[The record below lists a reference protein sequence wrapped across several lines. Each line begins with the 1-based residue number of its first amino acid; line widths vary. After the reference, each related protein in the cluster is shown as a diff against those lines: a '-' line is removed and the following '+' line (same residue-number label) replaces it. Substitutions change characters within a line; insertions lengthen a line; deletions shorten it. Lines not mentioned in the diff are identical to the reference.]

1 MATEI
6 NEGTKLT
13 LDLKTIGMIIGF
25 TVMLATTYFTLQ
37 SQIQRAMEEPKPE
50 ITKIE
55 YEYKDL
61 LVRETVERLEDK
73 QEVMAEDVKEIKKQ
87 LDKIDQR
94 LYELSR
100 K

>member
-13 LDLKTIGMIIGF
+13 LDLKTIGLIVGF
-25 TVMLATTYFTLQ
+25 TVMLAGTYFTLQ
-37 SQIQRAMEEPKPE
+37 AQIQRAMEEPKPE
-50 ITKIE
+50 VTAIE

-61 LVRETVERLEDK
+61 LVRESVLRLEEK
-73 QEVMAEDVKEIKKQ
+73 QGLMADDIKEVKQQ